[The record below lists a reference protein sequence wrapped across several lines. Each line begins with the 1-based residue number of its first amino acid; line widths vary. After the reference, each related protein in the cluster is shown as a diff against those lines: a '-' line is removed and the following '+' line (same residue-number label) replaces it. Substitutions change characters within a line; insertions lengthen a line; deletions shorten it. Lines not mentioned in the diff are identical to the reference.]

1 MHIQILIILIT
12 NKVVINI
19 SYNKL
24 NGYILIHPHF
34 ILLTYNFIKLWLK
47 LSIYLV
53 NFNSEMCCLR
63 LTIIVANFMF
73 KIIQIST
80 RESFFNLKKVMNILK

>member
-1 MHIQILIILIT
+1 MNINKIVCELLMHIQILIILTT
-12 NKVVINI
+12 NIVI

-24 NGYILIHPHF
+24 NGYILIHSHF
-34 ILLTYNFIKLWLK
+34 ILLTYNFINLWLK

-63 LTIIVANFMF
+63 LIITT
-73 KIIQIST
+73 Q
-80 RESFFNLKKVMNILK
+80 